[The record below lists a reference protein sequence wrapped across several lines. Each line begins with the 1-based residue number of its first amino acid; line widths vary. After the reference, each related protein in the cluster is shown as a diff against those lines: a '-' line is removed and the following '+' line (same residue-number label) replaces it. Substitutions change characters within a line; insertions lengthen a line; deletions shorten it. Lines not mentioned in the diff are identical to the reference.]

1 MLRKVL
7 ATTLALATL
16 AACGGGGDPTG
27 PEAVS
32 TIEVSTPPT
41 AIASLGGS
49 VTLTA
54 TGKSSKGKNVGGV
67 TFTWSSANPSVAT
80 VNNGVVTAVGNGTTS
95 ISAAAGSA
103 TGSTQVTVQQVP
115 TQVIVTFASDTITA
129 YGDTVRAT
137 ATARDAGGS
146 AIGGVTATWTSSN
159 PAVATV
165 DGSGLM
171 TAVSEGSTTIRAVSS
186 SLQGEK
192 TVQVRQRAARLVV
205 TRQPVGVRAGLAI
218 ETQPQVEVQD
228 SRGNRVSTDNSTVV
242 TASVVG
248 GGTVVAGG
256 VASSSAGVVTF
267 TNLAIGGTAGA
278 KTLQFSGTSVSS
290 ATTSTFTMT
299 FGLPSAV
306 VVVGGNNQ
314 IGLAGVALPQP
325 LQAGVRDAFGNAV
338 SGVPVSFS
346 IQQGGGSLSADVVT
360 SNASGNAS
368 TTYTLSRYAGA
379 SSVRVG
385 TSAAPQAQAIFEATA
400 TPNGVIRGTITTA
413 ASGIPAVA
421 MPVAARAAAVA
432 ERSSHRVLPGLTSA
446 LLPLPV
452 PRSGKRVS
460 NAPLSEVAVPSTIP
474 SSAAAASQQFIPGEL
489 LVTYRP
495 ERIGAPPVGAAS
507 FQQAS
512 VTAAV
517 SASIRQA
524 VIPSVDAGLVSL
536 TSVSPTLLTA
546 RVKVAPGATEA
557 EVMAQLRA
565 DPRVQAVERNGL
577 MHTMVVPPTAMDA
590 LLASTG
596 WRSAMPVPLST
607 LANSMQDVGTMSV
620 YPFGGFFPN
629 NALYMRQAW
638 HYNVVS
644 LPQAWVMTQGS
655 TDILVAVVD
664 DGIRFDHPAMASVL
678 TNDGYDFVSVS
689 TPFPLCAGG
698 TIDVR
703 GDGDG
708 PDPNPTQPA
717 AHDRNGSC
725 AGPLKTSG
733 NHGLHVAGT
742 IGALRTSSSGLTGVS
757 WNARIRPVRVL
768 GTHGSGSFY
777 DIAQGVLYAAG
788 LPADNGAGGTVTA
801 PGGRARI
808 INMSLGGSGFSTVL
822 GTAVAQAYA
831 NGSLIIAAAGNENSS
846 TPNYPASFPDVVSVS
861 AVAPTLNR
869 ASYSSFGTSVDLA
882 APGGQTSTGPSHGVL
897 STTWNY
903 VTNQSNIDSWQGT
916 SMATPHVA
924 GIAAL
929 ILAREPQLTAA
940 QLSARLINFS
950 IDIGSPG
957 PDQLFGSGL
966 VNARNSMTASF
977 NPPRQL
983 FVRVVNAANGAT
995 VRTVAAAPNGSYEAG
1010 GLPDGQYW
1018 VFAGYDED
1026 GDGLTGLPWR
1036 SWGAL
1041 GAASG
1046 PATVLVDGAGNY
1058 SATFTI
1064 STGFEVEPN
1073 NTAQTADELV
1083 VDGFING
1090 DLSTTSDLDFYR
1102 LRVPAQGN
1110 YALVVTGQVGACGF
1124 ALEADPVITLF
1135 SSVGAQLA
1143 ENDDIDFGANNL
1155 CSRLNVTLSPGDYL
1169 IRVGGFTA
1177 GRYTLIS
1184 RRL

>member
-32 TIEVSTPPT
+32 TIVVSAPPS
-41 AIASLGGS
+41 AIASLGGT

-165 DGSGLM
+165 DGNGLM
-171 TAVSEGSTTIRAVSS
+171 TAVSEGSTTIRAVSA

-192 TVQVRQRAARLVV
+192 VVQVRQRAARLVV

-228 SRGNRVSTDNSTVV
+228 SRGNRVTSDNSTVV

-256 VASSSAGVVTF
+256 VASSNAGVVTF

-278 KTLQFSGTSVSS
+278 KTLQFTGTGVSAATSGS
-290 ATTSTFTMT
+290 FTMT

-306 VVVGGNNQ
+306 VVVAGNNQ
-314 IGLAGVALPQP
+314 VGLAGVALLQP
-325 LQAGVRDAFGNAV
+325 LQAGVRDAYGNAV

-346 IQQGGGSLSADVVT
+346 IQQGGGSLSADVVN

-368 TTYTLSRYAGA
+368 TTYTLSRYAGQ

-400 TPNGVIRGTITTA
+400 TPNGVIRGTITTT

-421 MPVAARAAAVA
+421 MPVATRAAATA
-432 ERSSHRVLPGLTSA
+432 SRSAHRVLPGLTSA

-452 PRSGKRVS
+452 PRAGKRV
-460 NAPLSEVAVPSTIP
+460 NAAPVAVAAQTA
-474 SSAAAASQQFIPGEL
+474 SAAVPEGQSVPGEL

-495 ERIGAPPVGAAS
+495 ERIGAPSVGAAA

-512 VTAAV
+512 VAAAV

-524 VIPSVDAGLVSL
+524 VLPSVDAGLVSL
-536 TSVSPTLLTA
+536 TSVSPALLTA

-557 EVMAQLRA
+557 EAMAQLRA
-565 DPRVQAVERNGL
+565 DPRVLAVERNGL
-577 MHTMVVPPTAMDA
+577 MHTMVVPPTAMEQ

-596 WRSAMPVPLST
+596 WRSAMPVPLSA
-607 LANSMQDVGTMSV
+607 LASPMQDVGTMSV

-638 HYNVVS
+638 HYNLVS
-644 LPQAWVMTQGS
+644 LPQAWLMTQGS
-655 TDILVAVVD
+655 PDILVAVVD
-664 DGIRFDHPAMASVL
+664 DGIRFDHPAMAGVL
-678 TNDGYDFVSVS
+678 TNDGYDFVSL
-689 TPFPLCAGG
+689 TALFPLCAGG
-698 TIDVR
+698 QIDVR

-708 PDPNPTQPA
+708 PDANPTQPA
-717 AHDRNGSC
+717 AHDRNGNC

-742 IGALRTSSSGLTGVS
+742 IGALRTSSSGLTGVN

-788 LPADNGAGGTVTA
+788 LPADNGSGGTVTA

-831 NGSLIIAAAGNENSS
+831 NGSLVIAAAGNDNSS

-869 ASYSSFGTSVDLA
+869 ASYSSFGTSVDVT

-903 VTNQSNIDSWQGT
+903 VTNQANIDSWQGT

-929 ILAREPQLTAA
+929 VLAREPQLTAA
-940 QLSARLINFS
+940 QLSARLINYS

-957 PDQLFGSGL
+957 PDQLFGAGL
-966 VNARNSMTASF
+966 VNARNAITASF
-977 NPPRQL
+977 NAPRQL
-983 FVRVVNAANGAT
+983 FVRIINAANGAT
-995 VRTVAAAPNGSYEAG
+995 VKTVATAPNGSYEAG

-1073 NTAQTADELV
+1073 NTAQAADELV
-1083 VDGFING
+1083 VDGFINA

-1102 LRVPAQGN
+1102 LRVPVQGN
-1110 YALVVTGQVGACGF
+1110 YAIVATGQVGACGF
-1124 ALEADPVITLF
+1124 ALEADPVITVF
-1135 SSVGAQLA
+1135 SAIGTQLA
-1143 ENDDIDFGANNL
+1143 ENDDIDFGASNL
-1155 CSRLNVTLSPGDYL
+1155 CARVNLTLSPGDYL
-1169 IRVGGFTA
+1169 IRVGGFSA